1 MRGDIMKNLKT
12 RILYFAVIVISM
24 IAANY
29 FVSMRIYGH
38 WQFSDFYKNSYYWIA
53 MGATLFFSVLF
64 SAVFNHVKK
73 TKRK

>member
-1 MRGDIMKNLKT
+1 MKNLITK
-12 RILYFAVIVISM
+12 ILYFAVIVISS
-24 IAANY
+24 IIANY

-38 WQFSDFYKNSYYWIA
+38 WQFSDYYKNSFYWIF

-64 SAVFNHVKK
+64 SAVFNHRKK